1 MFLQVIDMND
11 TLKEILSLSIEFL
24 LLLLFALFI
33 ITFIGQRTVVDG
45 SSMETTLF
53 DKDNIIVEKISYRFN
68 NPERFDVVVFPYK
81 TEKHTYLIKRVI
93 GLPGE
98 SVRIDEDGNIYIND
112 VILEENYGKERINK
126 PGLAAETITLG
137 PDEYFVL
144 GDNRNNSV
152 DSRYSSVGNVKK
164 KDISGRAWLRIYPFK
179 KIGFV
184 ENLRK

>member
-45 SSMETTLF
+45 SSMETTLC

-81 TEKHTYLIKRVI
+81 TEKHTYLIKR
-93 GLPGE
+93 
-98 SVRIDEDGNIYIND
+98 R
-112 VILEENYGKERINK
+112 
-126 PGLAAETITLG
+126 
-137 PDEYFVL
+137 
-144 GDNRNNSV
+144 
-152 DSRYSSVGNVKK
+152 SSAG
-164 KDISGRAWLRIYPFK
+164 
-179 KIGFV
+179 
-184 ENLRK
+184 